1 MIPLPGKCPQVSLQL
16 EHKFGK
22 EFAQQARSNM
32 SGTVN
37 PKVSSSVNLTLI
49 NNIIVHIIILFWR
62 SQVIHRLGAEAPKK
76 SLVENY
82 MIEIARN
89 YKVDYDPDP
98 SMFLVGFIALLSPN
112 DFCLYIPWLVVS
124 LQEDDVL
131 PSEPSV
137 AAKPFLPDDEPRGG
151 GGGGGGGGGAGP
163 LPQKEE
169 PRYIHTPQS
178 QQPPSA
184 SNQVHNYYVL
194 CEYCTVC

>member
-1 MIPLPGKCPQVSLQL
+1 MTCSIVIALPGKCPQVSLQL

-49 NNIIVHIIILFWR
+49 NIVRIDIVFCP

-98 SMFLVGFIALLSPN
+98 SMFLVGFAALLSPDN
-112 DFCLYIPWLVVS
+112 FLLLYTMVICFP
-124 LQEDDVL
+124 
-131 PSEPSV
+131 P
-137 AAKPFLPDDEPRGG
+137 GG
-151 GGGGGGGGGAGP
+151 
-163 LPQKEE
+163 
-169 PRYIHTPQS
+169 RCS
-178 QQPPSA
+178 S
-184 SNQVHNYYVL
+184 
-194 CEYCTVC
+194 